1 MEYSANINGI
11 NVSAYYSDET
21 VREVFIPL
29 LEHLA
34 ALHVEKHSR
43 ILVMLA
49 APPGAG
55 KSTLVSFLENLA
67 KDVCPGKKIQAI
79 GMDGFHRRQDYLLSH
94 TVSVNGREI
103 PMVNIKG
110 APVTFDLERLRKKT
124 AELTEGN
131 PCCSPESNFQF

>member
-29 LEHLA
+29 LEHLEK
-34 ALHVEKHSR
+34 LHAEKQRR

-55 KSTLVSFLENLA
+55 KSTLVGFLENLA
-67 KDVCPGKKIQAI
+67 KDVCPGEKIQAI
-79 GMDGFHRRQDYLLSH
+79 GMDGFHRR
-94 TVSVNGREI
+94 
-103 PMVNIKG
+103 
-110 APVTFDLERLRKKT
+110 
-124 AELTEGN
+124 
-131 PCCSPESNFQF
+131 

>member
-29 LEHLA
+29 LEHLEK
-34 ALHVEKHSR
+34 LHAEKQRR

-55 KSTLVSFLENLA
+55 KSTLVGFLEKLA

-79 GMDGFHRRQDYLLSH
+79 GMDGFHRRR
-94 TVSVNGREI
+94 TI
-103 PMVNIKG
+103 
-110 APVTFDLERLRKKT
+110 
-124 AELTEGN
+124 
-131 PCCSPESNFQF
+131 C

>member
-11 NVSAYYSDET
+11 NVSAYYSDEN

-34 ALHVEKHSR
+34 ALHEEKQSR

-55 KSTLVSFLENLA
+55 KST
-67 KDVCPGKKIQAI
+67 
-79 GMDGFHRRQDYLLSH
+79 
-94 TVSVNGREI
+94 
-103 PMVNIKG
+103 
-110 APVTFDLERLRKKT
+110 
-124 AELTEGN
+124 
-131 PCCSPESNFQF
+131 

>member
-11 NVSAYYSDET
+11 SVSAYYSDEN

-34 ALHVEKHSR
+34 ALHEEKQSR

-55 KSTLVSFLENLA
+55 KSTLVGFLENLA
-67 KDVCPGKKIQAI
+67 KDV
-79 GMDGFHRRQDYLLSH
+79 
-94 TVSVNGREI
+94 
-103 PMVNIKG
+103 
-110 APVTFDLERLRKKT
+110 
-124 AELTEGN
+124 
-131 PCCSPESNFQF
+131 